1 MGRMIVAATL
11 LALGPGAA
19 AADESLARIRA
30 LLDAQPRLRAE
41 FDQTRRS
48 AELERPVLA
57 HGRMLVWR
65 EAGVLWQLFPTDT
78 AAGIRSRLDGAVD
91 DLGPAGRDQS
101 FGFGRV
107 NLCKAAGG
115 GC

>member
-65 EAGVLWQLFPTDT
+65 EAGVLWQLCLLYTSPSPRD
-78 AAGIRSRLDGAVD
+78 RQKSRMPSSA
-91 DLGPAGRDQS
+91 
-101 FGFGRV
+101 
-107 NLCKAAGG
+107 
-115 GC
+115 